1 MNAPFALKDIG
12 QAREAIR
19 AVFPELKTNVGDM
32 MDGLLSARLQT
43 ILIDEEKFLKA
54 LKAAF
59 YVPKEAELLQDAL
72 LLLNE
77 AQFNLYVRLIRP
89 KGIALKA
96 KEAISFEIIE
106 NQKHDGQN
114 W

>member
-19 AVFPELKTNVGDM
+19 AVFPNLKSNIGDM
-32 MDGLLSARLQT
+32 IDGLFSARLQM
-43 ILIDEEKFLKA
+43 ILIDEAAFLAA

-59 YVPKEAELLQDAL
+59 YVPKEAQLHEALQS
-72 LLLNE
+72 LNE
-77 AQFNLYVRLIRP
+77 AQFALYVRLIRP
-89 KGIALKA
+89 DGFALKA
-96 KEAISFEIIE
+96 KEAISFELIKE
-106 NQKHDGQN
+106 EKGNGYN

>member
-19 AVFPELKTNVGDM
+19 AVFPNLKSNVGDM
-32 MDGLLSARLQT
+32 MDGLLSARLQM
-43 ILIDEEKFLKA
+43 IIIDEAAFLLA

-59 YVPKEAELLQDAL
+59 YVPKEAQLHESLQM
-72 LLLNE
+72 LNE
-77 AQFNLYVRLIRP
+77 AEFALYVRLVRP
-89 KGIALKA
+89 DGFALKA
-96 KEAISFEIIE
+96 KEAISYELVKE
-106 NQKHDGQN
+106 EAKNAYN